1 MSLFATDELASAGT
15 ALARPGC
22 CWGHGHWSRDKR
34 AVLAM
39 GLFPTDRPDA
49 FWKAFARFIGRF
61 LSCLLH
67 THEGGKKIKKLNS
80 TEYMIDLI

>member
-1 MSLFATDELASAGT
+1 M
-15 ALARPGC
+15 
-22 CWGHGHWSRDKR
+22 
-34 AVLAM
+34 LAM
-39 GLFPTDRPDA
+39 GLFPTDCPDA

-67 THEGGKKIKKLNS
+67 THEGEKKIKKLNS